1 MKFPESTYRLQFH
14 AGFTFRDAA
23 AIVPYLHELGI
34 THVYASPYF
43 RAVAGSTH
51 GYDVTSH
58 AELNPEVGSEADYEA
73 FLAALREHGMSH
85 ILDTVPNHMGVA
97 TNDNAW
103 WNDVLENGPAS
114 TYAHY
119 FDIAWR
125 ESPRPELQDKVLLPV
140 LGALYG
146 EVLEKG
152 ELKLAFDNGGFGVKY
167 YERRFPVDPRTY
179 GLVLSEGREELER
192 TLGPRDPIAS
202 EFRGLM
208 DRLADDDPKAI
219 KAQLATIA
227 KRSAAIHQFV
237 ERNVAAIN
245 GTPGDTRSFDRLD
258 ELLSGQHYR
267 LAWWR
272 TASDEINYRRFF
284 DINDLAALSMEH
296 EEVFRATHERIL
308 RLLAEGKIAG
318 LRIDHPDGLYDPK
331 QYFRR
336 LQEHYART
344 TGTDAEGRPL
354 YVLVEKIL
362 AMEEELPRDW
372 TVHGTSGYDF
382 LIHLNNLFVD
392 PSGREEMTRVYEHFV
407 GDETPFSE
415 IVYEKKKLILRI
427 SLASELNMLAHRFD
441 RFAQRHR
448 KTRDF
453 TLNALRDALREAIAC
468 YPVYRSYV
476 SDEGVSETDVR
487 HTEQAVNAAIERNPK
502 TDAAI
507 YHFIRDTLLQKDRE
521 GYTEED
527 RNARLRLVGRFQQ
540 LTAPA
545 TAKGIEDTAF
555 YVYNRLISLNEVGG
569 EPDHFGSTPEE
580 LHRYFQER
588 QRNWPH
594 ALSALSTHDTKRSE
608 DVRARINV
616 LSEMPG
622 EWEDRVLWWGQLN
635 ARHRRR
641 VGRLVAP
648 HPNEEYLLYQTLVGA
663 WPMGD
668 VSAEE
673 HATFVKRI
681 QAYMK
686 KAMKEAKVH
695 TSWTSP
701 NEAYD
706 EAVSEFVADVLD
718 EGKSEHFLA
727 EIRKFQKEI
736 GRHGMINSLAQTV
749 VRLTAPGVP
758 DTYQGTEL
766 WDLSLVDPDNRRPV
780 DYGHRRRML
789 EGLRSPEVAYA
800 RELVS
805 NMEDGRVKLFVTR
818 QCLHARRQYP
828 GLFSTGAYV
837 PLEVVSRGGGLA
849 FAFMREHKGRAA
861 VVAVPRLRATAP
873 GEREGVIGMPAG
885 WAGREMRNILTGE
898 SVRGEILRVADLFEH
913 FPVAVLVAGND
924 GG

>member
-1 MKFPESTYRLQFH
+1 MAFPESTYRLQFH

-23 AIVPYLHELGI
+23 AIVPYLHDLGI

-43 RAVAGSTH
+43 RATAGSTH

-58 AELNPEVGSEADYEA
+58 TELNPEVGSEADYEA
-73 FLAALREHGMSH
+73 FVEALRERGMSH

-103 WNDVLENGPAS
+103 WNDVLENGPGS
-114 TYAHY
+114 QYAHY

-125 ESPRPELQDKVLLPV
+125 GSPRPELHDKVLLPV
-140 LGALYG
+140 LGDLYG
-146 EVLEKG
+146 NVLEKG
-152 ELKLAFDNGGFGVKY
+152 ELKLAFDDGGFGVKY
-167 YERRFPVDPRTY
+167 YERRFPIDPRTY
-179 GLVLSEGREELER
+179 GVILGEGREELER
-192 TLGPRDPIAS
+192 RLGVRDPVVA
-202 EFRGLM
+202 EFRGLVE
-208 DRLADDDPKAI
+208 RLSDDDPKVI
-219 KAQLATIA
+219 KSQLTALA
-227 KRSAAIHQFV
+227 NRSAAFHQFV
-237 ERNVAAIN
+237 ERNVAAFS
-245 GTPGDTRSFDRLD
+245 GMAGDARSFDRLD
-258 ELLSGQHYR
+258 GLLSRQHYR

-296 EEVFRATHERIL
+296 EDVFGATHERIL
-308 RLLAEGKIAG
+308 KLLAEEKIAG

-336 LQEHYART
+336 LQAHYAKM
-344 TGTDAEGRPL
+344 TGAEEGARPL

-372 TVHGTSGYDF
+372 PVHGTSGYDF

-407 GDETPFSE
+407 DDSTPFQE
-415 IVYEKKKLILRI
+415 IVYEKKKLILGI
-427 SLASELNMLAHRFD
+427 SLASELNMLAHQLD

-448 KTRDF
+448 TTRDF
-453 TLNALRDALREAIAC
+453 TLNALRDALREVIAC
-468 YPVYRSYV
+468 YPVYRPYV

-502 TDAAI
+502 TEASI
-507 YHFIRDTLLQKDRE
+507 FHFIRDTLLQKDRD

-527 RNARLRLVGRFQQ
+527 REARLRPAGKFQQ

-569 EPDHFGSTPEE
+569 EPGHFGSTPDD
-580 LHRYFQER
+580 LHRYFEER
-588 QRNWPH
+588 QRHWPH

-622 EWEDRVLWWGQLN
+622 EWEDRVLGWRRLN
-635 ARHRRR
+635 ARHR
-641 VGRLVAP
+641 GKAGGLIAP

-663 WPMGD
+663 WPMGA

-673 HATFVKRI
+673 HATFVNRI

-686 KAMKEAKVH
+686 KALREAKVH
-695 TSWTSP
+695 TSWTNP

-706 EAVSEFVADVLD
+706 DAICAFVASILD
-718 EGKSEHFLA
+718 EGKSREFLSDF
-727 EIRKFQKEI
+727 RRFQQTISE
-736 GRHGMINSLAQTV
+736 RGMINSLAQTV

-780 DYGHRRRML
+780 DYAARRRML
-789 EGLRSPEVAYA
+789 GALKSPSVENA
-800 RELVS
+800 REMAE
-805 NMEDGRVKLFVTR
+805 NKEDGRIKLFVTR
-818 QCLHARRQYP
+818 ECLHARRRHR
-828 GLFSTGAYV
+828 GLFSSGGYV
-837 PLEVVSRGGGLA
+837 PPKVVGAGEDVVFGY
-849 FAFMREHKGRAA
+849 GRVHDGRSAL
-861 VVAVPRLRATAP
+861 VVVPRLRSTRSERWEGMRIEMP
-873 GEREGVIGMPAG
+873 GI
-885 WAGREMRNILTGE
+885 WADRAMRNIFTGE
-898 SVRGEILRVADLFEH
+898 RVRGESLRVEELFRH
-913 FPVAVLVAGND
+913 FPVAVLVTE
-924 GG
+924 